1 MMMKM
6 DTAPIKVRFSRA
18 TWRYRRKRLVPTEF
32 MPHSGYLIRSPPRN
46 PKPGSS
52 DLSASQPYRVL
63 EPLKSTTHPN
73 CHKRGRGFSFACDS
87 KAKSNVMRLHNV
99 EEIDSS
105 SPINPFPVNAKH
117 IRGTNTAASQ

>member
-1 MMMKM
+1 MAALKLESIRMQI
-6 DTAPIKVRFSRA
+6 DTAPIKVRIFRA

-63 EPLKSTTHPN
+63 EPLKEHNTSKLPEEVLAFLWMLIPR
-73 CHKRGRGFSFACDS
+73 HK
-87 KAKSNVMRLHNV
+87 V
-99 EEIDSS
+99 
-105 SPINPFPVNAKH
+105 
-117 IRGTNTAASQ
+117 T